1 MEYLNQFKII
11 ESLIVF
17 VLAFFIRFI
26 ITKSLRKIQTK
37 FGFQDARI
45 VVTNKIIT
53 ILIYITVIVVVSFI
67 WGVDEKQLLIY
78 ISSFLT
84 ILGIAFFA
92 QWSILSNITA
102 GIILFLNYPVKI
114 GDSIT
119 ILEKDS
125 PNNIHGEIRDIG
137 AFFITLRTPE
147 KELITLPN
155 SIILQNNIKYAPR
168 TNEHKLPF

>member
-17 VLAFFIRFI
+17 VVAFFIRFI

-53 ILIYITVIVVVSFI
+53 ILIYITVIVIVSFI

-102 GIILFLNYPVKI
+102 GVILFLNYPVKI

-125 PNNIHGEIRDIG
+125 PNNINGEIR
-137 AFFITLRTPE
+137 
-147 KELITLPN
+147 
-155 SIILQNNIKYAPR
+155 
-168 TNEHKLPF
+168 

>member
-1 MEYLNQFKII
+1 MEFLNHFKII
-11 ESLIVF
+11 ESLLVF
-17 VLAFFIRFI
+17 VLAFFIRLI

-37 FGFQDARI
+37 FGFQKARI
-45 VVTNKIIT
+45 LVTTKIIS
-53 ILIYITVIVVVSFI
+53 ILIYITVIVVVAFI

-78 ISSFLT
+78 ITSFLT

-102 GIILFLNYPVKI
+102 GIILFINYPVKI
-114 GDSIT
+114 GDTIT

-125 PNNIHGEIRDIG
+125 ANNITGEIRDIG

-147 KELITLPN
+147 KDLITLPN
-155 SIILQNNIKYAPR
+155 SIILQNNIMYSPR
-168 TNEHKLPF
+168 EN

>member
-1 MEYLNQFKII
+1 MEFLNHFKFLESII
-11 ESLIVF
+11 VL

-26 ITKSLRKIQTK
+26 VTNSLRKIQLK
-37 FGFQDARI
+37 FGFQKVRI
-45 VVTNKIIT
+45 LVTNKIIT
-53 ILIYITVIVVVSFI
+53 ILIYGTVVVVIAFI

-102 GIILFLNYPVKI
+102 GLILFINYPVKI

-119 ILEKDS
+119 ILEKD
-125 PNNIHGEIRDIG
+125 NNITGEIRDIG
-137 AFFITLRTPE
+137 AFFITLKTPE
-147 KELITLPN
+147 RELITVPN
-155 SIILQNNIKYAPR
+155 SIILQKNIKYSPQP
-168 TNEHKLPF
+168 E